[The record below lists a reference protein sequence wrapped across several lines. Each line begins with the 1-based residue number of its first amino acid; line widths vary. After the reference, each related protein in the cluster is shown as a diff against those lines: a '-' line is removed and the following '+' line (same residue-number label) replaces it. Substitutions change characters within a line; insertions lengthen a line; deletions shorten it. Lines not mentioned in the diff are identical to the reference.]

1 MAYWE
6 TVNAVRNAPATL
18 VAPADA
24 LRITSPRGEFAYWQL
39 SPSVIATEV
48 RGFMTH
54 DMARAIIESASP
66 LFESQARVHGF
77 HNWLHMVNYESA
89 CRVDLTAWVLKNRTK
104 AFMHIGFTSRMV
116 AMGVAVAN
124 MALGN
129 ILSVY
134 ADEKALTEALR
145 KTLESER

>member
-1 MAYWE
+1 MPVA
-6 TVNAVRNAPATL
+6 RNAAATL

-24 LRITSPRGEFAYWQL
+24 VRVTSPRGELAYWQL
-39 SPSVIATEV
+39 TPSVLATEV

-54 DMARAIIESASP
+54 EMARTIIERASP
-66 LFESQARVHGF
+66 LFERQTRVHGF
-77 HNWLHMVNYESA
+77 HNWLQMVNYESA
-89 CRVDLTAWVLKNRTK
+89 CRVDLTAWILQNRTK
-104 AFMHIGFTSRMV
+104 AFLHIAVTSRMV

-129 ILSVY
+129 IISVY
-134 ADEKALTEALR
+134 SDEKALSEALR